1 MCILDILSPLV
12 QRTTHQRNKS
22 FQNINRGQY
31 IIEIINICCTGYN
44 LMTKNMF
51 NHQTCFKICANWK
64 YQMTSI
70 I

>member
-44 LMTKNMF
+44 LMTK
-51 NHQTCFKICANWK
+51 ICLLTKRVSRSVPIGN
-64 YQMTSI
+64 I
-70 I
+70 R